1 MIGIFAATDME
12 VSGLRRRLA
21 VAESVREQ
29 GCRIERG
36 RHGDLEVLLVQFGM
50 GRERAEVA
58 AKVVLPRYPLSA
70 VFSLGFAGALVPGLG
85 VGDIVRCLAVRR
97 DEAGAEAGGEPLDC
111 DPKLL
116 SLAATVPSGRFSVGK
131 GVGVTS
137 DTFVSSP
144 EAKRALAARMNA
156 IAVDMESY
164 WIARRASNIGV
175 PFLSVRAISD
185 ALTKR
190 LPPVERFMDA
200 DGQWR
205 RHSAASYCLARPQH
219 IVGLLLFG
227 HGIIRARRSLT
238 DYADGLLARLAAQG
252 VDSGSHIH
260 RARARV
266 TGHAG

>member
-1 MIGIFAATDME
+1 MIGVFAATDME

-21 VAESVREQ
+21 VDESAREQ

-36 RHGDLEVLLVQFGM
+36 RYGDLEVLLVRFGM
-50 GRERAEVA
+50 GMARAEVA

-85 VGDIVRCLAVRR
+85 VGDIVLCSAVRT
-97 DEAGAEAGGEPLDC
+97 AEAGGGTLAC
-111 DPKLL
+111 DSTLL
-116 SLAATVPSGRFSVGK
+116 SLAATLPSERFSVTK

-137 DTFVSSP
+137 DAFVSRP
-144 EAKRALAARMNA
+144 EAKSMLAATTNGTV
-156 IAVDMESY
+156 VDMESY
-164 WIARRASNIGV
+164 WIAGGASAMGV

-185 ALTKR
+185 VLTTR
-190 LPPVERFMDA
+190 LPPVGRLIDV
-200 DGQWR
+200 DGRWR
-205 RHSAASYCLARPQH
+205 WRSVASHCLARPQH
-219 IVGLLLFG
+219 IVGLLSLG
-227 HGIIRARRSLT
+227 RATLRARAGLT
-238 DYADGLLARLAAQG
+238 AYADGLLACLAAQG